1 MSYVAVALAGLVLAM
16 LAMSV
21 ALSHRHRRLVPRL
34 PARPPA
40 QALHRELQRM
50 SDSGRYR
57 GVSIEAHCAASHA
70 LAGREYGF
78 TEAPRLPVEGCDAP
92 VCPCTYIGLVE
103 RRSGG
108 DRRGEHDRRRVLRAG
123 ATDRRSG
130 HGRRKTDQP
139 GRDRRQVQ

>member
-34 PARPPA
+34 PARPLA
-40 QALHRELQRM
+40 HALHRELQRM
-50 SDSGRYR
+50 ADSGRYR
-57 GVSIEAHCAASHA
+57 GVKIEAHCTASHA

-78 TEAPRLPVEGCDAP
+78 FEVPRLPVEGCDAP

-103 RRSGG
+103 RRGGG
-108 DRRGEHDRRRVLRAG
+108 DRRGEHDRRRTLRAG
-123 ATDRRSG
+123 GPERRSG

-139 GRDRRQVQ
+139 GRDQRQVH

>member
-34 PARPPA
+34 PPRPPVH
-40 QALHRELQRM
+40 ALHRELQRM

-57 GVSIEAHCAASHA
+57 GVRIEAHCAASRA
-70 LAGREYGF
+70 LAAREYGF
-78 TEAPRLPVEGCDAP
+78 SEAPPLPVEGCDAP

-103 RRSGG
+103 RRGDG
-108 DRRGEHDRRRVLRAG
+108 DRRGEHDRRRALRAG
-123 ATDRRSG
+123 SADRRSG
-130 HGRRKTDQP
+130 RGRRKTDAP
-139 GRDRRQVQ
+139 GREHRLVH

>member
-40 QALHRELQRM
+40 HALHRELQRM
-50 SDSGRYR
+50 SESGRYR
-57 GVSIEAHCAASHA
+57 GVRIEAHCTATRA
-70 LAGREYGF
+70 LAGHEYDF
-78 TEAPRLPVEGCDAP
+78 PDAPRLPIEGCDAP

-103 RRSGG
+103 RRGTG
-108 DRRGEHDRRRVLRAG
+108 DRRGEHDRRRALRAG
-123 ATDRRSG
+123 STERRSG
-130 HGRRKTDQP
+130 RGRRKTDEP
-139 GRDRRQVQ
+139 GREHRLVR